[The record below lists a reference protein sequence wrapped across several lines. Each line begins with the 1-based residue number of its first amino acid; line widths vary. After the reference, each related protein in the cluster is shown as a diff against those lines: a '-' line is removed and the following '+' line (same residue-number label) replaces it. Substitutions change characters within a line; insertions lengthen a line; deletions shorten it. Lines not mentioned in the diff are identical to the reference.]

1 MNSASGGLKFG
12 AWVLMMMRYV
22 SCSTSVLNLNVM
34 MITAISVI
42 FAKKDKDAGRSM
54 ATAVTTIFVLM
65 KNAKGV
71 RIAKRSIKF

>member
-1 MNSASGGLKFG
+1 VNSASGGLKFG

-42 FAKKDKDAGRSM
+42 FAKKDQDAGRSM

-65 KNAKGV
+65 KIAGG
-71 RIAKRSIKF
+71 RWIAKRSIRF